1 MFCYCLAEECSDPSL
16 RQALGTPAVTTYF
29 TYKELK
35 SGTNNFDPECKVD
48 YGELGLLY
56 KAVLSPDE
64 IVAVKRATRE
74 SQQSHTD
81 FENGMQKP

>member
-1 MFCYCLAEECSDPSL
+1 VEFIDPSL
-16 RQALGTPAVTTYF
+16 KQGILGPLIKAVTTYY

-35 SGTNNFDPECKVD
+35 SATNNFNAECKVE

-74 SQQSHTD
+74 SQQSHSD
-81 FENGMQKP
+81 FQNGTH

>member
-1 MFCYCLAEECSDPSL
+1 MLCSFLAEGCTDPSL
-16 RQALGTPAVTTYF
+16 RQGLGTPAVTAYF

-35 SGTNNFDPECKVD
+35 SGTNNFDPECRVD

-74 SQQSHTD
+74 SLQSHAD
-81 FENGMQKP
+81 FQDGMQRA